1 MKAALLEL
9 LAGEPHG
16 VQARNTAREYL
27 RRLEGAR
34 VNHGPCRGQPATL
47 PV

>member
-1 MKAALLEL
+1 MKAALLDL

-27 RRLEGAR
+27 QSRILLA
-34 VNHGPCRGQPATL
+34 L
-47 PV
+47 